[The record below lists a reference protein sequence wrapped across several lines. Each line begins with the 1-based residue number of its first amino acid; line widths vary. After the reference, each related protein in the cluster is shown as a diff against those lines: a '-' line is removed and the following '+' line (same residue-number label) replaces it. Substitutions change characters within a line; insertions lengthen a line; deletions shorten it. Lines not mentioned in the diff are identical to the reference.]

1 MDCEL
6 LFNTYVYDKI
16 NIAYKVLGIIKR
28 NFKEVDKFTFL
39 LLYKCF
45 VRSHLEY
52 ASSVWSAYKIGII
65 NDIDKVQKRATK
77 YVHVCKGMCYKD
89 RLVYLHLPTLN
100 YRRMR
105 GSLIEV
111 YKTLNGFYSE
121 IVAPELKR
129 NLNSRTRGNSFK
141 LLVNHCKHDLRKFS
155 FCNRVTNFWNK
166 LPNTVVNSSS
176 LNMFKNSLDKY
187 CLDTEV
193 YFDTDCRCLVL

>member
-1 MDCEL
+1 M
-6 LFNTYVYDKI
+6 
-16 NIAYKVLGIIKR
+16 LGIIKR
-28 NFKEVDKFTFL
+28 NFKEVDKFTFF

-45 VRSHLEY
+45 VRSQLEY
-52 ASSVWSAYKIGII
+52 ASSVWSAYKVGII
-65 NDIDKVQKRATK
+65 NDIEKVQRRATK
-77 YVHVCKGMCYKD
+77 YVQGFKVMCYKY

-121 IVAPELKR
+121 IVAPDLNR

-155 FCNRVTNFWNK
+155 FCNRITNFWNN
-166 LPNTVVNSSS
+166 LSNTVLYSSS
-176 LNMFKNSLDKY
+176 FIFFMNIFI
-187 CLDTEV
+187 
-193 YFDTDCRCLVL
+193 